1 MNLNFNFN
9 EFLEEKFLKDSQ
21 DLLSIF
27 LEYRLSVKSIDEE
40 WENEP
45 RFDEPAG
52 LNEPVMAET
61 IDDL

>member
-40 WENEP
+40 WDEP